1 MFENLTKKI
10 LIISTGGTI
19 AGIGEVGKTSQYK
32 PAQLDVQDILKS
44 IPDVSSIAS
53 ICGMQMLNVESDDIT
68 TKDLIYLSH
77 TINKL
82 AQEQKYDGFVITHGT
97 DTLEE
102 TAYFLNLT
110 LKTHK
115 PVVITGAM
123 RPSTATSADGPQNL
137 YQSIMIACNSKSEG
151 KGVLVV
157 FADAIYSGRDVTK
170 ISTQCTNGFS
180 SRDFGALGYIHD
192 EYIEFVSASNKQH
205 TKSTPFFINSLIEL
219 ENIPILYFHIDA
231 DPSILIHELSRHNA
245 VVIAGAGNGCISKLW
260 IDVLNNPDFKDK
272 LVILTSRVS
281 NGAVT
286 KQKHYPDICI
296 SGRTLNPQKARILAQ
311 LSLQITNDLHQ
322 VDNYFKVF

>member
-1 MFENLTKKI
+1 MFNNLTKKI

-19 AGIGEVGKTSQYK
+19 AGIGETGKTSQYK
-32 PAQLDVQDILKS
+32 PAQLDINEMLKS
-44 IPDVSSIAS
+44 IPDISNIAS
-53 ICGMQMLNVESDDIT
+53 VCGMQMLNIESDDIT
-68 TKDLIYLSH
+68 TSDLIYLSS

-137 YQSIMIACNSKSEG
+137 YQAIMIACDKNSEG
-151 KGVLVV
+151 KGVLVA

-205 TKSTPFFINSLIEL
+205 TKSTPFFISKSSKL

-231 DPSILIHELSRHNA
+231 DPSLLTLQLYKHNA
-245 VVIAGAGNGCISKLW
+245 VVIAGAGNGCMSKLW
-260 IDVLNNPDFKDK
+260 IDALNNPDFKEK

-286 KQKHYPDICI
+286 KQKDYPSNCI
-296 SGRTLNPQKARILAQ
+296 SGRTLNPQKARILGQ
-311 LSLQITNDLHQ
+311 LSLQITDDLHQ
-322 VDNYFKVF
+322 IDNYFEVF